1 MSRFAPPVT
10 QEEDAGRWF
19 LIAVTVTLHV
29 LVKAFDGVSYV
40 KKTRERDR
48 WRQMV
53 QR

>member
-1 MSRFAPPVT
+1 MSRFATPVT
-10 QEEDAGRWF
+10 KEEDVGRWF
-19 LIAVTVTLHV
+19 LIVMTVPPHV

-48 WRQMV
+48 WRQMI